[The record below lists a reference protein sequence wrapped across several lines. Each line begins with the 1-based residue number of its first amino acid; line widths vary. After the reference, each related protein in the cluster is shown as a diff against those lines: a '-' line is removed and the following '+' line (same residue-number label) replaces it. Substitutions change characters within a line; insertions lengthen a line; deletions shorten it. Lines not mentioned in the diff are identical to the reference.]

1 MEYSAATAVQVTD
14 LGLDG
19 CLFAITV
26 CLDHRIRIWNIQD
39 GQILFTGDLLGA
51 DRTPQEI
58 GKWTLDPSHTN
69 LVQLVGRSA
78 GQRICATY
86 SPIGPGEFKFWK
98 IVAKGPHT
106 LTLEDLFPKLTLIP
120 ETPSSSDIW
129 TLADFVLTSPEDG
142 SISLWTLWKN
152 NMTYRVQRL
161 DLDRTNMS
169 QVWQRGWEG
178 VHSETGLLTAETSG
192 PWDPQDV
199 TEKWLQLILKPGRFT
214 KATLEVALSIY
225 ERGLGKAREG
235 NKGRGLAES
244 ICSVLG
250 AAASLERGAAGA
262 MDYEQFRSSSESQWR
277 RFYRLLI
284 ELDKQRGEAISL
296 AFDPESDIAWVVC
309 ADLVSAIRECSDLE
323 RIYHNLN
330 TPEQDRQQEAALIN
344 SALSFVDGFS
354 DSYLQLCNAALRPE
368 LFEQSQ
374 KTDLERIQY
383 FSDKAGF
390 WRGITD
396 EDCTQIVDVL
406 GPNFNV
412 VTDGLYSEVLDLFT
426 TPVAMRSRKLN
437 NPVTEFGR
445 KLLMAAT
452 QDCLTMQWNVCFSQ
466 LILLVH
472 MEFEFDN
479 EEDALH
485 HRVDVG
491 NVFRSLVA
499 ALRRLALLRHLS
511 QTELSVPLFKPEK
524 GVSPKK
530 SGDETQVVTALEANV
545 GHLLGFNS
553 KNEVLSKS
561 ITEMVASLCASDSDI
576 EVSPALIQC
585 SLIKRQRAD
594 LASAMTPYCNED
606 PFSVYVQGRVHLA
619 LKDYSNAAHCF
630 RKAAVGMSK
639 STKHN
644 QAFVCVLTIP
654 GNEHAALDRHSSG
667 LLDETEWA
675 LLNSGLP
682 RYYSHIVALY
692 DSEKAYSYVVEFARL
707 AMQFTSARPDGGS
720 VKAEMLTRQFSASL
734 ATCQF
739 ELAHT
744 TLLSI
749 KDQALRSSSLRLLV
763 DKMCETG
770 HNSELVALP
779 FPGLQQEVDE
789 FLAKR
794 CRHAIDVA
802 HGSGGAHYHQ
812 VLYAWRIKRQNMRGA
827 AWVLLDRI
835 QKLKLAGEA
844 DRITGDD
851 VLDTPVTRQY
861 LLLINALSCVDPKQA
876 WVFDEGVVGA
886 TDEATGLLQKRTV
899 VSLAD
904 VRKQYQD
911 ELDRIA
917 AIQNNQFGFSAD
929 DVMDLA

>member
-14 LGLDG
+14 LGLDN

-51 DRTPQEI
+51 DRSPQEI
-58 GKWTLDPSHTN
+58 GKWTLDPSQAN
-69 LVQLVGRSA
+69 LVQLVGRSP

-98 IVAKGPHT
+98 VVAKGPHSIT
-106 LTLEDLFPKLTLIP
+106 FEDLFPKLTLIP

-169 QVWQRGWEG
+169 HVWSRGWEG
-178 VHSETGLLTAETSG
+178 VHAETGLLTAETSG

-199 TEKWLQLILKPGRFT
+199 TEKWLQLILKPGKFT
-214 KATLEVALSIY
+214 KATLDAALSIY
-225 ERGLGKAREG
+225 ERGLGKSRDG
-235 NKGRGLAES
+235 SKGRGLAES
-244 ICSVLG
+244 ICAVLG
-250 AAASLERGAAGA
+250 AAASLERGTNGA
-262 MDYEQFRSSSESQWR
+262 MDYEQFRSSSETQWR
-277 RFYRLLI
+277 RFYRLLV

-296 AFDPESDIAWVVC
+296 AFDPESDMAWVVC

-323 RIYHNLN
+323 RIYHNLSS
-330 TPEQDRQQEAALIN
+330 PEQDRQQETALIN
-344 SALSFVDGFS
+344 SALTFVEGFS

-368 LFEQSQ
+368 LFEESQ

-396 EDCTQIVDVL
+396 EDCTQIVEVL
-406 GPNFNV
+406 GQNFNV
-412 VTDGLYSEVLDLFT
+412 VTDDLYTEVLDLFT
-426 TPVAMRSRKLN
+426 TPAGMRNQKLN
-437 NPVTEFGR
+437 SPVTEFGR
-445 KLLMAAT
+445 RLLMSAT
-452 QDCLTMQWNVCFSQ
+452 QDFLTMQWNVCFSQ
-466 LILLVH
+466 LVLLVH

-491 NVFRSLVA
+491 SVFRGLIA
-499 ALRRLALLRHLS
+499 ALRRLELLRSLS

-524 GVSPKK
+524 GISPKK
-530 SGDETQVVTALEANV
+530 TDDTQVVTALEANV
-545 GHLLGFNS
+545 GHLLGFSS
-553 KNEVLSKS
+553 KNDALSKS
-561 ITEMVASLCASDSDI
+561 ITAVAASLCAADSDI
-576 EVSPALIQC
+576 EVSPALVQC
-585 SLIKRQRAD
+585 SLIKRERAD
-594 LASAMTPYCNED
+594 LASALTPFCGED
-606 PFSVYVQGRVHLA
+606 PFSVYVQGRVSLA
-619 LKDYSNAAHCF
+619 LRDYSNAAICF
-630 RKAAVGMSK
+630 RKAAVGMSMFHLLRGNGN
-639 STKHN
+639 T
-644 QAFVCVLTIP
+644 LTSL
-654 GNEHAALDRHSSG
+654 GTENVELDRHSSG
-667 LLDETEWA
+667 LLDDTEWA

-692 DSEKAYSYVVEFARL
+692 DSYKAYSYVVEFARL
-707 AMQFTSARPDGGS
+707 AMQFTSAHADS
-720 VKAEMLTRQFSASL
+720 DNVKAEMLTRQFSAAL

-744 TLLSI
+744 TILSI

-763 DKMCETG
+763 DKMCETC
-770 HNSELVALP
+770 HNSELVGLP
-779 FPGLQQEVDE
+779 FPGMQQEVDE

-794 CRHAIDVA
+794 CRHTNDVV
-802 HGSGGAHYHQ
+802 HGAHYHQ
-812 VLYAWRIKRQNMRGA
+812 VLYAWRMKRQNLRGA

-835 QKLKLAGEA
+835 QKLKLAGEG
-844 DRITGDD
+844 DKITGDD

-861 LLLINALSCVDPKQA
+861 LLLINALSCVEPKQA
-876 WVFDEGVVGA
+876 WVFDDGGVA
-886 TDEATGLLQKRTV
+886 DEATGLPRKRTV

-917 AIQNNQFGFSAD
+917 AIQNNQFGFEAD